1 MDTALSHLFHS
12 VIITVI
18 LYIIMKFF
26 LKQSETMSL
35 NRSILIGA
43 LVLIYMIL
51 FGHRL
56 PTHMNKI

>member
-1 MDTALSHLFHS
+1 MDTTLSHLLHS

-18 LYIIMKFF
+18 LYIIMKFI
-26 LKQSETMSL
+26 LKQSETMSI

-51 FGHRL
+51 FGHGL
-56 PTHMNKI
+56 PTHINKI